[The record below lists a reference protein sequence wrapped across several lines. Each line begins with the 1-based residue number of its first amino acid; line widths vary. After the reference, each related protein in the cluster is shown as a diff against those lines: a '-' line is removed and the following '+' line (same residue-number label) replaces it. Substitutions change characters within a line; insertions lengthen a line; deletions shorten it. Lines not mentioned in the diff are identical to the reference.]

1 MFTARRLCVI
11 ITIIFVYA
19 PIFLGIIRG
28 IMRKIITFESGLKM
42 VLVPNNAVRSVSIGI
57 FVNAGT
63 EYEAKR
69 EAGISHFIEHMV
81 FKGTATRSAFDIA
94 NETDSIG
101 AVLNAYTSKSHTCFY
116 TTSLDTHMEKCFDVL
131 TDLYL
136 NPKFDPTDLENERK
150 VVFEEINESE
160 DQPDDV
166 CLEILLSERFS
177 GHPLGVPILGYKEEL
192 SALDNNDLRDYMSRR
207 YTPSNTV
214 VAFAGNIDEETCTAL
229 VNKYLESKL
238 SKVASTKEHTPHE
251 TKASYV
257 SRQMPISQAHIAM
270 AFPSFA
276 TGDERAYLVNL
287 MSSVFASEMSSRL
300 FQSIREK
307 LGLCYTI
314 SGSSSAYEKNG
325 TYIIYTA
332 TSPENTEKA
341 ISAIKKEIELL
352 LKEGITEEE
361 LQKGKE
367 QLKTSLVL
375 GQESSSA
382 MMRAFGRYACIVGE
396 LYDVDRILEIIDFA
410 TVESISE
417 VCKYI
422 FDFDKVTLAIVS
434 GNPPENPLELF
445 K

>member
-1 MFTARRLCVI
+1 
-11 ITIIFVYA
+11 
-19 PIFLGIIRG
+19 
-28 IMRKIITFESGLKM
+28 MRKIVKFDSGLKM

-63 EYEAKR
+63 EYETAR

-136 NPKFDPTDLENERK
+136 NPKFDSTDIDNERK
-150 VVFEEINESE
+150 VVFEEINESD

-166 CLEILLSERFS
+166 CLEILLSERFD
-177 GHPLGVPILGYKEEL
+177 GHPLGMPILGYKD
-192 SALDNNDLRDYMSRR
+192 ALAKLTSDDLRDYMSRR

-238 SKVASTKEHTPHE
+238 TKVDSTREHRHHT

-257 SRQMPISQAHIAM
+257 SKQMPISQAHIAM
-270 AFPSFA
+270 AFPSFEYE
-276 TGDERAYLVNL
+276 DERAYLVNL
-287 MSSVFASEMSSRL
+287 MSAVFASEMSSRL

-314 SGSSSAYEKNG
+314 SGSSSIYEKNG
-325 TYIIYTA
+325 AYIIYTA

-341 ISAIKKEIELL
+341 ISAIKDEINLL
-352 LKEGITEEE
+352 LEKGITEEE

-382 MMRAFGRYACIVGE
+382 MMRAFGRYACIMGE
-396 LYDVDRILEIIDFA
+396 LYDTDRILKIIDSA
-410 TVESISE
+410 TTESILE
-417 VCKYI
+417 VCHRI
-422 FDFDKVTLAIVS
+422 FNFDDVTIAIVS
-434 GNPPENPLELF
+434 GNPPKNPLDLL

>member
-1 MFTARRLCVI
+1 MYYLFTRKI
-11 ITIIFVYA
+11 
-19 PIFLGIIRG
+19 LGNNEG
-28 IMRKIITFESGLKM
+28 EYMRKIITFDSGLKM

-63 EYEAKR
+63 EYETER

-136 NPKFDPTDLENERK
+136 NPKFDSADLENERK

-160 DQPDDV
+160 DAPDDV
-166 CLEILLSERFS
+166 CLEILLNERFA
-177 GHPLGVPILGYKEEL
+177 GHPLGKPILGYKE
-192 SALDNNDLRDYMSRR
+192 ALAGLDSKDLRDYMTRR
-207 YTPSNTV
+207 YTPENTV
-214 VAFAGNIDEETCTAL
+214 VAFAGNVDEEKCKAL
-229 VNKYLESKL
+229 VQKYLESKL
-238 SKVASTKEHTPHE
+238 IKVESSKEHSHHQ

-257 SRQMPISQAHIAM
+257 SRNMPISQSHIAM
-270 AFPSFA
+270 AFPAFEYK
-276 TGDERAYLVNL
+276 DERAYLVNL
-287 MSSVFASEMSSRL
+287 MSAVFASEMSSRL

-314 SGSSSAYEKNG
+314 SGSSSIYEKNG
-325 TYIIYTA
+325 AYIIYTA

-341 ISAIKKEIELL
+341 ISAIKNEIDLL
-352 LKEGITEEE
+352 VEQGITDEEI
-361 LQKGKE
+361 QKGKE

-382 MMRAFGRYACIVGE
+382 MMRAFGRYACIMGK
-396 LYDVDRILEIIDFA
+396 LYDTDRILEIIDSA
-410 TVESISE
+410 TKESILE
-417 VCKYI
+417 VCRYI
-422 FDFDKVTLAIVS
+422 FDFDKITLAIVS
-434 GNPPENPLELF
+434 ANPPENPLELF

>member
-1 MFTARRLCVI
+1 MCYNVNNILFMLQ
-11 ITIIFVYA
+11 
-19 PIFLGIIRG
+19 FLGKNRG
-28 IMRKIITFESGLKM
+28 KNMRKIVTFDSGLKM

-63 EYEAKR
+63 EYESKR

-101 AVLNAYTSKSHTCFY
+101 AMLNAYTSKSHTCFY

-150 VVFEEINESE
+150 VVFEEINECE
-160 DQPDDV
+160 DLPDDV
-166 CLEILLSERFS
+166 CLEILLGERFS
-177 GHPLGVPILGYKEEL
+177 GHPLGMPILGYKEEL
-192 SALDNNDLRDYMSRR
+192 SKLESKDLFNYMSRR

-214 VAFAGNIDEETCTAL
+214 VAFAGNVDEKTCTDL

-238 SKVASTKEHTPHE
+238 NKVSSKKEHTHHQA
-251 TKASYV
+251 KSSYV

-270 AFPSFA
+270 AFPAFEYA
-276 TGDERAYLVNL
+276 DERAYLVNL

-314 SGSSSAYEKNG
+314 SGSSSIYEKNG
-325 TYIIYTA
+325 AYIIYTA

-341 ISAIKKEIELL
+341 ISAIKNEIDILL
-352 LKEGITEEE
+352 EEGITEEE

-382 MMRAFGRYACIVGE
+382 MMRAFGRYASIMGK
-396 LYDVDRILEIIDFA
+396 LYDTDRILEIIDSA

-417 VCKYI
+417 VCKHI
-422 FDFDKVTLAIVS
+422 FNFDQVTLAIVS